1 MITDPVLR
9 STCVPCGSRHFQ
21 HVLYT
26 TLAGVGDDG
35 GEEGASDGASP
46 CLTSLQLSTSLPPS
60 PSSWQKVGRRLAF
73 LPTNLTDRANTVD
86 GGGGGGGGG
95 GTGAVPTLA
104 AAREAWCAAALALER
119 AFAAGP
125 RWRRRR
131 RWRRWRRL
139 PAPGWPGTGVE
150 EEGEVQAVCRWR

>member
-131 RWRRWRRL
+131 RWRRL
-139 PAPGWPGTGVE
+139 PAPEWPGAGVE
-150 EEGEVQAVCRWR
+150 EEDGVQAVCR

>member
-1 MITDPVLR
+1 MEQVQHI
-9 STCVPCGSRHFQ
+9 HFENT
-21 HVLYT
+21 LT
-26 TLAGVGDDG
+26 TFAGAGGGGG
-35 GEEGASDGASP
+35 GEEAGDEASP
-46 CLTSLQLSTSLPPS
+46 CPTSLSLSTSLPPS

-73 LPTNLTDRANTVD
+73 LPTNLIDRVDTVD

-104 AAREAWCAAALALER
+104 ATREAWCAAALALER

-131 RWRRWRRL
+131 RWRRL
-139 PAPGWPGTGVE
+139 PASGWP
-150 EEGEVQAVCRWR
+150 AVLG